1 MSDENMN
8 DNDTVK
14 NKKSEKAELISNFFF
29 SFFFTFFVLIVI
41 GQAALHFMGFSLL
54 NVQTGSMSPKI
65 PVNTLIFVQST
76 DPAEI
81 REGDVITFVINQQ
94 GTLATHRVI
103 KINSGS
109 RTFVTKGDANNTD
122 DGNISWD
129 NVVGVVRFKIPKI
142 GGFFQLVTDPK
153 NRPVMIAVIAA
164 LLVSS
169 FIWDFAL
176 NIRKKRRLK
185 KQPPASGNDEN
196 SGLSQS
202 ANGT

>member
-142 GGFFQLVTDPK
+142 DQKK
-153 NRPVMIAVIAA
+153 NAFRRNEQIALTVKKARKVADVYFVGYERRFVMTGKESAQAV
-164 LLVSS
+164 
-169 FIWDFAL
+169 
-176 NIRKKRRLK
+176 
-185 KQPPASGNDEN
+185 N
-196 SGLSQS
+196 SVIE
-202 ANGT
+202 